1 VTYVS
6 GGACAWRRICQRGDR
21 QRIVTKIPQNRPRN
35 DMQRRHSVMRMPSRI
50 VIIFNPAA
58 GARRRSRLHMA
69 LDLLRGIGLRLEVIE
84 TRQRGDAGR
93 LAREAAAGGGTIVAA
108 GGDGTIAE
116 VAAGIVG
123 TDAALGV
130 LPLGTA
136 NVFALELGIPLSA
149 KNAAMVLAMG
159 RTVPFR
165 PGTMR
170 GSGAAEQIFVQMIG
184 AGLDAAVVH
193 ALPPPLKRA
202 LGKGAYALQTMREI
216 LRHDAP
222 PLRVVADGRDILAHS
237 VVVTKG
243 RLYAGRFVI
252 APDANARGDD
262 FHVVAL
268 QQPRRSDA
276 IRHAAALPLG
286 LLPRLPEV
294 QLLRASVISIA
305 GADGPLQA
313 DGDAAGL
320 LPAQV
325 APASEL
331 IRVVVP

>member
-1 VTYVS
+1 
-6 GGACAWRRICQRGDR
+6 
-21 QRIVTKIPQNRPRN
+21 
-35 DMQRRHSVMRMPSRI
+35 MPSRI

-58 GARRRSRLHMA
+58 GARRRARLHAA
-69 LDLLRGIGLRLEVIE
+69 LDLLRGIGLRLEVVE
-84 TRQRGDAGR
+84 TRQRGDATG

-116 VAAGIVG
+116 VAAGLVG
-123 TDAALGV
+123 SDAALGI

-149 KNAAMVLAMG
+149 ESAAMVLAMG

-165 PGTMR
+165 PGEMR
-170 GSGAAEQIFVQMIG
+170 GSGASGQIFVQMIG

-193 ALPPPLKRA
+193 ALPPRLKRA

-216 LRHDAP
+216 LRHHAA
-222 PLRVVADGRDILAHS
+222 PLRVVADGQEILAHS
-237 VVVTKG
+237 AVVTKG

-252 APDANARGDD
+252 APDANARADD
-262 FHVVAL
+262 FHVVIL
-268 QQPRRSDA
+268 PQPRKRDA
-276 IRHAAALPLG
+276 MRHAAALPLG
-286 LLPRLPEV
+286 MLPRLPEV
-294 QLLRASVISIA
+294 RILRASTVSID

-331 IRVVVP
+331 IRLVVP